1 LGKTFKYIDKRYVWG
16 QTRVYYED
24 DQGDQKS
31 VPIGFTDAQS
41 LDPFVI
47 VAAGR
52 SRLRIQD
59 LLDLAV
65 LINTDTGKVA

>member
-1 LGKTFKYIDKRYVWG
+1 MWG
-16 QTRVYYED
+16 QTRVFYED

-31 VPIGFTDAQS
+31 VPIGFTDALP

-47 VAAGR
+47 VAAGH

-59 LLDLAV
+59 LLDLTV
-65 LINTDTGKVA
+65 LVNTDTGKVV